1 MDYSEIKVIFKNYS
15 NEMKANAGSI
25 EFTKKPALK
34 ALRENEF
41 AFSILSAYT
50 DQTTYQDEFFS
61 MVDAIDIFLQIYNVV
76 GDVNQAAEILYKMI
90 VDNELDINI
99 EKNRNIY
106 ENYIKTIFENYGNE
120 IKSIAGIIDSTKRP
134 ATKTLEK
141 NEFAHS
147 ILLAFTNQTTYQNKF
162 LSMIDAIDIF
172 LQIYNV
178 VGDVDQSA
186 ELLYKIIVDDE
197 IDVITERY
205 RAIHENYINE
215 IFVNEIKDDSY
226 KLGSFSADLIAEA
239 TGWPFELIKA
249 AQKGESFS
257 EIGDAMTIEQIKKL
271 VEIHVRSDGY
281 AYHFARYD
289 SQTHDIRKDDL
300 GYYLFRIN

>member
-1 MDYSEIKVIFKNYS
+1 MMNYSEIKTLINDYSIGSVRFIYKDSNKDAMNTILRMDNATDVI
-15 NEMKANAGSI
+15 NAMLDPTRGGSWDNQMI
-25 EFTKKPALK
+25 WMI
-34 ALRENEF
+34 N
-41 AFSILSAYT
+41 S
-50 DQTTYQDEFFS
+50 
-61 MVDAIDIFLQIYNVV
+61 IDIFLQIYNVV
-76 GDVNQAAEILYKMI
+76 GDVNQSAEILYKM
-90 VDNELDINI
+90 
-99 EKNRNIY
+99 
-106 ENYIKTIFENYGNE
+106 
-120 IKSIAGIIDSTKRP
+120 
-134 ATKTLEK
+134 
-141 NEFAHS
+141 
-147 ILLAFTNQTTYQNKF
+147 
-162 LSMIDAIDIF
+162 
-172 LQIYNV
+172 
-178 VGDVDQSA
+178 
-186 ELLYKIIVDDE
+186 IVDDE